1 MWEGGRGGGFLNI
14 NGVIDKVYTVVF
26 PPGKKLGVEIF
37 RVSIGG
43 ACYLFMKEE
52 KKKKKKDLV
61 EDQGF
66 TYQSERER
74 EKRISEYKN
83 NKASEH
89 KPLGGGGLLWSAPR
103 HLK

>member
-1 MWEGGRGGGFLNI
+1 M
-14 NGVIDKVYTVVF
+14 K
-26 PPGKKLGVEIF
+26 KKLGVEIF

-43 ACYLFMKEE
+43 ARYMFMKEE

-74 EKRISEYKN
+74 ERKED
-83 NKASEH
+83 
-89 KPLGGGGLLWSAPR
+89 
-103 HLK
+103 